1 MNETEKLILGE
12 YIRDYSV
19 SDISYKVMGKM
30 IDEDYVDKRLKM
42 FDINEMYI
50 YGGSYMAVQ
59 LYRIGGKFTVVRDI
73 VDKSG
78 QIVLNNL
85 VPVITLDEFRKKYNG
100 EKVIIASIR
109 FFQEIREEL
118 ELFVNSNNIIGI
130 GELLLGIA

>member
-1 MNETEKLILGE
+1 MNKTEKLILDE
-12 YIRDYSV
+12 YIRDYNV

-30 IDEDYVDKRLKM
+30 LDEDYVDKRLKM
-42 FDINEMYI
+42 FDISEMYI

-59 LYRIGGKFTVVRDI
+59 LYQIGGKFAVVKDV

-85 VPVITLDEFRKKYNG
+85 VSVITLDEFRKKYDG

-109 FFQEIREEL
+109 FFQEIKEEL
-118 ELFVNSNNIIGI
+118 ESFVNSKDIIGI
-130 GELLLGIA
+130 GELMLGIA